1 MQHKEGP
8 SVHYVWAQVGRTD
21 RHTQGLGTESAMATT
36 LDKLTGG
43 PGTGKIQWAMGQSKE
58 SLNRGIQGQTR
69 GRESGQRPGETT
81 ARA

>member
-1 MQHKEGP
+1 MQHKERP

-43 PGTGKIQWAMGQSKE
+43 PGTGKIQWAGGQSKRNVE
-58 SLNRGIQGQTR
+58 TVALAKHQRRKVTR
-69 GRESGQRPGETT
+69 MLG
-81 ARA
+81 